1 MQNFKPGTDVPL
13 TFSLVDESGVVLT
26 PVSLRWRV
34 LNEADVELQAWTV
47 VSTMPST
54 SQFTVTIPS
63 ALTALIAPQ
72 LRGVRTVELEVT
84 TTAVVVTLSDAIM
97 IQGATVLAFGIN
109 TFQTYGQAILLAEDF
124 TPDQIADWSGSDRDT
139 REKAMIQ
146 AYQRILQLP
155 IHTGG
160 TEGWN
165 QSMLT
170 SDTVIS
176 NIGSQLRY
184 MTPAQM
190 LNLYPALL
198 TALRSAQFVE
208 AASILKSDPTRAA
221 RAEGLLSL
229 TVGESSQFFQ
239 AGKALEHPVCK
250 EALAYLQRWIRTT
263 ARIGR
268 R

>member
-13 TFSLVDESGVVLT
+13 TFNLVDESGAVLT

-34 LNEADVELQAWTV
+34 LDEADVELQAWAV
-47 VSTMPST
+47 ISTMPIT
-54 SQFTVTIPS
+54 PQLTVTVAS
-63 ALTALIAPQ
+63 GFTTLTAPQ

-84 TTAVVVTLSDAIM
+84 TATGVVVLSDAIM

-124 TPDQIADWSGSDRDT
+124 TPDQIADWTASDRDT

-160 TEGWN
+160 TEGWS

-170 SDTVIS
+170 TDTVIS
-176 NIGSQLRY
+176 NVGSQLRH

-198 TALRSAQFVE
+198 SALRSAQFVE
-208 AASILKSDPTRAA
+208 AVSILSTDPTRAA
-221 RAEGLLSL
+221 RSEGLISL
-229 TVGESSQFFQ
+229 TVGESSQVFQ
-239 AGKALEHPVCK
+239 AGSALEYPACK
-250 EALAYLQRWIRTT
+250 GAMAYLQRWIRTT